1 MIFQRSLESADR
13 LGCQLAITM
22 TWGELKIFRP
32 PLYLPDWTRPF
43 LTDSMLLYET
53 RPSAVRGKS
62 KITIF
67 GVHVSLM
74 IWKAMSLA
82 SPPVKY

>member
-1 MIFQRSLESADR
+1 MGRVEDFSTSFVFAGL
-13 LGCQLAITM
+13 
-22 TWGELKIFRP
+22 
-32 PLYLPDWTRPF
+32 TRPF